1 MWSTDK
7 SGNHRR
13 ARFQSSCKN
22 MEDKEKKDG
31 KFKETE
37 GSCWTSTA
45 FEISRSRSWTSDML
59 PHAENKLAK
68 NGYKLLS

>member
-1 MWSTDK
+1 
-7 SGNHRR
+7 
-13 ARFQSSCKN
+13 